1 MRVKR
6 LSPELAAVCTAALVA
21 GGIGTVAAGDR
32 PAPGQEFAETVYLD
46 ARTLGELRASN
57 PDHYARATRIL
68 AAANH
73 LCRPHVPEAMLAQFR
88 VQDFSCVPMLLLT
101 SLPPQREIGF
111 RLDHTRY
118 IARVYV
124 TDDPPW
130 AVPVR

>member
-1 MRVKR
+1 MRRQIPLPAV
-6 LSPELAAVCTAALVA
+6 AAVCTAALMA
-21 GGIGTVAAGDR
+21 SGIRTVAAGDT
-32 PAPGQEFAETVYLD
+32 PALAQKSDETVYLD
-46 ARTLGELRASN
+46 ARALEELRSRN

-73 LCRPHVPEAMLAQFR
+73 LCRPQLPEATLAELR

-124 TDDPPW
+124 TDDPPR
-130 AVPVR
+130 ALPVR